1 MMGIPT
7 KDWDEIPSTGLMFCQ
22 TSSQEVLQT
31 EPITYRLKYIFLRNK
46 RNTNRMS
53 VGDNIL
59 ADSAGSCTDENW
71 CLIDNQS
78 T

>member
-1 MMGIPT
+1 MGIPT
-7 KDWDEIPSTGLMFCQ
+7 KERDELPYTGLMFCQ

-31 EPITYRLKYIFLRNK
+31 EPITDITKESFFHNK
-46 RNTNRMS
+46 GSASVMR
-53 VGDNIL
+53 VGDTIL
-59 ADSAGSCTDENW
+59 AAAEEARIDEYL